1 MAEAPAIARHT
12 PNGLQVVHVT
22 VDQGYRPAV
31 IHALA
36 GVPLRVVFHRLDDS
50 ECADR
55 VVFSAP
61 RLERRLAR
69 DASTTIDIPPQP
81 AGDLRFTCGMGR
93 YAGRV
98 VLTDAP
104 ASPSQRLRAEYSS
117 LQPALGIALVGWIV
131 SLPFVALFGVLTLN
145 AGLALV
151 MAGAVLIAWLIGCL
165 WVFGRPVRP
174 SASR

>member
-1 MAEAPAIARHT
+1 MAEAPAIARRT
-12 PNGLQVVHVT
+12 PNGMQVVHVT
-22 VDQGYRPAV
+22 VDRGYRPSV

-50 ECADR
+50 ECVDR

-69 DASTTIDIPPQP
+69 AASTPIDIPPQP

-104 ASPSQRLRAEYSS
+104 ASPGQRLRAEYSS
-117 LQPALGIALVGWIV
+117 IEPALGTALVGWIV
-131 SLPFVALFGVLTLN
+131 SLPFVALIGVLTLDTS
-145 AGLALV
+145 LALV
-151 MAGAVLIAWLIGCL
+151 MAGALLIVWLLGSL

-174 SASR
+174 TESR